1 MANNVCLLIVT
12 MVTDG
17 DGKSCMEAVVYEHA
31 DAYRDISPILA
42 KWPHRL
48 IARVCPSLARAKVF
62 AQAEG
67 VSWHAIRVIQ
77 AGQG

>member
-1 MANNVCLLIVT
+1 MANNVCLLIVNI
-12 MVTDG
+12 VTD
-17 DGKSCMEAVVYEHA
+17 DTGKSYMEAVVFEHA
-31 DAYRDISPILA
+31 DAYRDIGPILA
-42 KWPHRL
+42 KYPNRL

-67 VSWHAIRVIQ
+67 VSWSAIRVIQ

>member
-31 DAYRDISPILA
+31 DAYRDLSPILA

-48 IARVCPSLARAKVF
+48 IARVCPSLAKAKVF

-67 VSWHAIRVIQ
+67 VSWYAIRVIQ